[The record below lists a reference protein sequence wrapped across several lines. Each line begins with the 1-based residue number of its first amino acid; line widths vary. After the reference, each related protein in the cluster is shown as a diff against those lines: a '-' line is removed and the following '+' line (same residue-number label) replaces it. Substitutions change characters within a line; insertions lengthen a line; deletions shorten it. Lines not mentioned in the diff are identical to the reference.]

1 MYGEVVARLDCYI
14 GIRMHAEVIEMHAIG
29 YRYRYYIVLLAVIM
43 KTSCMLLFIHGLL
56 SVSMWS
62 DLIGHI

>member
-29 YRYRYYIVLLAVIM
+29 YRYRYYIVLLAVHYENKLHAIIH
-43 KTSCMLLFIHGLL
+43 TWAFICIY
-56 SVSMWS
+56 VE
-62 DLIGHI
+62 